1 MNELNVIKFIQE
13 RIKNPYFIKILL
25 LSSSVLNFPID
36 MIIPIIL
43 RYFFNYNLKIMVLI
57 FSFYQSIIYTIK
69 YLSNRKRPFVVD
81 PSVDKSPIK
90 HKSNSFPS
98 AHSASAFMISFL
110 LKKKINSNMV
120 YLFTFLVGLSR
131 VYLGAHY
138 PSDVAG
144 GYLIGY
150 FTKLVINKYKLL

>member
-1 MNELNVIKFIQE
+1 MNELNIIKFIQE
-13 RIKNPYFIKILL
+13 KIKNPYFIKILL
-25 LSSSVLNFPID
+25 LSSSILNFPID
-36 MIIPIIL
+36 LIIPL
-43 RYFFNYNLKIMVLI
+43 LFRYFFNYNLKIMFLI
-57 FSFYQSIIYTIK
+57 FSCYQSIIYTIK
-69 YLSNRKRPFVVD
+69 HLSNRKRPFVTD
-81 PSVDKSPIK
+81 PSVDKLPIK

-98 AHSASAFMISFL
+98 AHSASAFIISFL
-110 LKKKINSNMV
+110 LRKKINSNMI

-138 PSDVAG
+138 PTDVIG